1 MSIREIAKRA
11 RVSVGT
17 VDRVIHDRGRVS
29 EATKEKVKQIISEL
43 NYKPDFYARNL
54 SLGKT
59 YSFGV
64 LMPQLSQDSD
74 YWCLP
79 AKGMQSASKEL
90 EAYKV
95 KVCYFHFDRY
105 SEESFE
111 KVFYQALD
119 ADLDGLLIAPVLSK
133 ATAQILPVIPDDLPY
148 VFFDSTLP
156 NTRCLSSVGQD
167 SFQSG
172 VLAAKLMKLMVKEKG
187 TIVIVKV
194 LPEDLH
200 INERTAFRLL

>member
-95 KVCYFHFDRY
+95 KVLYFHFDRY